1 MRFLKVK
8 RPFLSA
14 QRAHRYMM
22 HHAKL
27 ASRPLIIPRLKARV
41 SSTHLNG
48 SSVVTLHPFN
58 HPAKGT
64 IVMLHGGAYV
74 RQPLNDHWRFADRL
88 VTSSGWQVIMPIYP
102 KAPNHTVLE
111 AIELVNAVLDL
122 AIESNQAVILMGD
135 SSGGGL
141 ALAVTEERGKQR
153 TPCPQ
158 QVILISPWL
167 DIAVRNPHAKALE
180 AEDPILA
187 IEGLREM
194 GRVWSGG
201 LSPDDPRV
209 SPLFGLLPELPP
221 ITVIVGS
228 NEIFYPDALT
238 LNREATALGVKCSL
252 IIGDGLFHDY
262 PLFEIPEA
270 QKALTAIVDIINNH
284 HPNESEH

>member
-1 MRFLKVK
+1 MRFFQVK

-27 ASRPLIIPRLKARV
+27 ASRPLIIPRLKARI
-41 SSTHLNG
+41 SSAHLNG
-48 SSVVTLHPFN
+48 SSVVTLHPHS

-74 RQPLNDHWRFADRL
+74 RQPLKDHWRFADRL
-88 VTSSGWQVIMPIYP
+88 VTSSGWQVIVPIYP

-111 AIELVNAVLDL
+111 AITLINTVLDH
-122 AIESNQAVILMGD
+122 AIESHPAVILMGD

-141 ALAVTEERGKQR
+141 ALAVTEERSKLR
-153 TPCPQ
+153 RPCPQ

-167 DIAVRNPHAKALE
+167 DIAVRNPHSKALE
-180 AEDPILA
+180 SKDPILA

-209 SPLFGLLPELPP
+209 SPLLGLMPDLPP
-221 ITVIVGS
+221 TTVIVGS

-238 LNREATALGVKCSL
+238 LYRDATALGVKCSL
-252 IIGDGLFHDY
+252 TIGEGLFHDY

-270 QKALTAIVDIINNH
+270 HKVLTLMVDIINNH
-284 HPNESEH
+284 YPNESRH